1 MAVTALGMGNKKP
14 REDEDSW
21 DGGVRGGEINP
32 TPVY

>member
-14 REDEDSW
+14 REGEDSW
-21 DGGVRGGEINP
+21 DGGVGEERNP

>member
-14 REDEDSW
+14 REDEYSW
-21 DGGVRGGEINP
+21 DGGVGGEINP